1 VKQHCLVKKPH
12 MKKLSLRTAIQYYGV
27 MILLLVAPFMTL
39 IAQQE
44 VKINGRDVGSWF
56 ERNWMWVA
64 GAAVILL
71 IIAFAGRGN
80 NNRKKTTTTVV
91 KDDAGRVK
99 SITTTEVKE

>member
-1 VKQHCLVKKPH
+1 

-64 GAAVILL
+64 GAALILL

-80 NNRKKTTTTVV
+80 NRKRTTTTVV
-91 KDDAGRVK
+91 KDDAGHVK
-99 SITTTEVKE
+99 SVTTTEVRE

>member
-1 VKQHCLVKKPH
+1 
-12 MKKLSLRTAIQYYGV
+12 MKKSSVRTAVQYYGV
-27 MILLLVAPFMTL
+27 MVLLLIAPFMTL

-71 IIAFAGRGN
+71 IIAFAGRS
-80 NNRKKTTTTVV
+80 NNRKRTTTTVI
-91 KDDAGRVK
+91 KDDAGNVK
-99 SITTTEVKE
+99 SVTTTEVKE

>member
-1 VKQHCLVKKPH
+1 
-12 MKKLSLRTAIQYYGV
+12 MKNLSVRTAIQYYGV
-27 MILLLVAPFMTL
+27 MILLLITPFVTL

-64 GAAVILL
+64 GAVVILL
-71 IIAFAGRGN
+71 IIAFAGRK

-91 KDDAGRVK
+91 KDEAGKVK

>member
-1 VKQHCLVKKPH
+1 
-12 MKKLSLRTAIQYYGV
+12 MKNLSIRTAIQYYGV
-27 MILLLVAPFMTL
+27 MILLLITPFVTL

-71 IIAFAGRGN
+71 VIAFAGRG

-91 KDDAGRVK
+91 KDDAGKVK
-99 SITTTEVKE
+99 SITTTEVRE

>member
-1 VKQHCLVKKPH
+1 
-12 MKKLSLRTAIQYYGV
+12 MKKVSVRTAIQYYGV
-27 MILLLVAPFMTL
+27 MILLLITPFMTL

-64 GAAVILL
+64 GAVVILL
-71 IIAFAGRGN
+71 VIAFAGRS

-91 KDDAGRVK
+91 KDDAGKVK
-99 SITTTEVKE
+99 SITTTEVRE

>member
-1 VKQHCLVKKPH
+1 
-12 MKKLSLRTAIQYYGV
+12 MKKLSVRTAIQYYGV
-27 MILLLVAPFMTL
+27 MILLLITPFVTL

-71 IIAFAGRGN
+71 VIAFAGRG